1 VVTWWP
7 LLVLAGVLALAGAV
21 LLLRGER
28 TAVYWLWAVDGR
40 LLYIGMTNDVER
52 RMEQHAA
59 DKSWW
64 PQVASRTVRWY
75 RSRPVAERA
84 EEAAIRRDRPYFN
97 DRHNRDNP
105 HRVIVSRRVRH
116 GDQYQR
122 DAGVRLH
129 LGRRS

>member
-64 PQVASRTVRWY
+64 PQVASRTVRWFG
-75 RSRPVAERA
+75 SRPAAARA
-84 EEAAIRRDRPYFN
+84 EEAAVLRDKPAHN
-97 DRHNRDNP
+97 DLYNRGNP
-105 HRVIVSRRVRH
+105 HRVAVYRPRRARVR
-116 GDQYQR
+116 G
-122 DAGVRLH
+122 
-129 LGRRS
+129 

>member
-64 PQVASRTVRWY
+64 PQVASRTVRWFGPG
-75 RSRPVAERA
+75 RRLPGRRRPRCCATSRPTTTCTT
-84 EEAAIRRDRPYFN
+84 AATRTGWPSTG
-97 DRHNRDNP
+97 
-105 HRVIVSRRVRH
+105 RVVP
-116 GDQYQR
+116 
-122 DAGVRLH
+122 A
-129 LGRRS
+129 